1 MNLTNTSLLDALE
14 RILTEEGSGVL
25 TTAQV
30 DQAHRRLHIV
40 AGRAVCASSLAPAGR
55 LLDRLR
61 ADGRLTKAQYDQAL
75 ASLQE
80 TGRKA
85 GQTLLTLK
93 LFTEPEVISV
103 LEEQIYGNLRALLED
118 PAIPV
123 RFLPIR
129 DLTVEPPH
137 PEIPVPDA
145 LFRAFD
151 GVDVARLAE
160 RYPLDEAQCF
170 RPSVTPWTFVHR
182 FPFDSDAATVLSLV
196 EAGRPVGEIARL
208 ARLGLASA
216 ARHLFLLAYLGLI
229 EPSAAPAATQQ
240 KSGAAAKSVTPAAT
254 ETAGDT
260 SLAESLSEEA
270 RQIQEELLG
279 LDRRLDEMDYFQ
291 VLRVNTHHPLAAIKD
306 SYRTLSKRLHP
317 DMVRGYGLNQTMVE
331 VAERVYAKMSVAYD
345 ILTHGDKRR
354 AYLKQQQ
361 QQQGS
366 GPTQRTAST
375 DADTIFA
382 NARKALS
389 AGDFDR
395 AVQLLTNLIARFP
408 DRAEFHFSLATAY
421 TGMRGRKREAEQAMK
436 RAIELEPTNPSHYV
450 GLGNLY
456 RSGGIVDKA
465 LQMYRAALRWDAK
478 NRHAQKAIKE
488 LEAAAKTPEERGVGS
503 LLSRFRK

>member
-1 MNLTNTSLLDALE
+1 MNITNTSLLDALE
-14 RILTEEGSGVL
+14 QILTKEGSGVL

-40 AGRAVCASSLAPAGR
+40 GGKAVFASSLAPAGR

-61 ADGRLTKAQYDQAL
+61 AEGRLTQAQYDEAL
-75 ASLQE
+75 TSLQE
-80 TGRKA
+80 TGHKA
-85 GQTLLTLK
+85 GQTLLMLK
-93 LFTEPEVISV
+93 LFTKQEVISV

-129 DLTVEPPH
+129 DLRVEPPH
-137 PEIPVPDA
+137 PEVPVPEA

-151 GVDVARLAE
+151 GVDIECLTH

-170 RPSVTPWTFVHR
+170 RPSVTPWSFVHR

-196 EAGRPVGEIARL
+196 EARRSLGEIAPL
-208 ARLGLASA
+208 AGLDLAST
-216 ARHLFLLAYLGLI
+216 ARRLFLLSYLGLI
-229 EPSAAPAATQQ
+229 EPSAAPAAAEETRPTTAV
-240 KSGAAAKSVTPAAT
+240 SATAAPPQTAVETRPAEA
-254 ETAGDT
+254 
-260 SLAESLSEEA
+260 LSEEA

-291 VLRVNTHHPLAAIKD
+291 VLRVNANHPLSAVKD
-306 SYRTLSKRLHP
+306 SYRRLSKRLHP
-317 DMVRGYGLNQTMVE
+317 DIVRGYGLDQRMAE

-345 ILTHGDKRR
+345 TLRHNDKRR

-361 QQQGS
+361 LRAA
-366 GPTQRTAST
+366 GPSHRTSPS
-375 DADTIFA
+375 DPETIFN
-382 NARKALS
+382 NAKKALS
-389 AGDFDR
+389 GGEFDR
-395 AVQLLTNLIARFP
+395 AAQLLNNLITRFP
-408 DRAEFHFSLATAY
+408 DRADYHYYLATAY
-421 TGMRGRKREAEQAMK
+421 TGLRGRKREAEQVLK
-436 RAIELEPTNPSHYV
+436 RAIELEPTNPNYYLA
-450 GLGNLY
+450 LGNLY

-465 LQMYRAALRWDAK
+465 LEMYRTALRCDPN

-488 LEAAAKTPEERGVGS
+488 LEPSAKGWEDRGVSS